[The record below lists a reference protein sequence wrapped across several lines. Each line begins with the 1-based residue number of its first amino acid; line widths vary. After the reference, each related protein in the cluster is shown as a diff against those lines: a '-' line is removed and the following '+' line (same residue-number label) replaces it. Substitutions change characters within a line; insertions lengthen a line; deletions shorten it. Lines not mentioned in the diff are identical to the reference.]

1 MIPEVDIFVGN
12 YTIIDQE
19 VFELWVQGYA
29 VGETVSV
36 LQQRGELEAWG
47 ASLELA
53 TSDTADHYRTFGM
66 LEKLLLTPPK
76 LAEEW
81 TFQLE
86 PALQK
91 MVIQKYY
98 EFDDI
103 VIREI
108 IGKKLSGRT
117 RKDLDDVAEKTGVLL
132 RSCRRQF
139 DNVKRIFKQVD
150 EMTGSVVANIQAS
163 FLLPTHLAKKY
174 AAIVFIINN
183 RFETSKRK
191 LNYLTC
197 EDFCVC
203 ASQMMTSWTTAA
215 TTAPHC
221 PPDTTHDDTDLDRD
235 FLIELR
241 DFKLLLD
248 REKEHRNV
256 TLSHLRGKI
265 PDRMCSEVEGNFKTY
280 SRGIINIGCSLNNS
294 RDLRDFF
301 IDAVEKVVDPC
312 RQARWK
318 SAELQIFLQVYA
330 DAGSALDIMTK
341 KRRGKSDHNLRGTWE
356 RSPRL
361 NDPSFIKCQGG
372 TVSTLPGNVQSQQ
385 ITDSQAW
392 NSRSIGLVQL
402 ARSV

>member
-1 MIPEVDIFVGN
+1 MMPEVDIFVGN
-12 YTIIDQE
+12 YTIIDQD
-19 VFELWVQGYA
+19 VFELWVQGYS
-29 VGETVSV
+29 VVETVSV
-36 LQQRGELEAWG
+36 LQQRGELETWG
-47 ASLELA
+47 ATLELL

-66 LEKLLLTPPK
+66 LEKLLLTPTK

-86 PALQK
+86 PAVQK

-108 IGKKLSGRT
+108 LGKKLSGRT

-150 EMTGSVVANIQAS
+150 EMTGSVVTNIQS
-163 FLLPTHLAKKY
+163 VFLLPTRLAKKY

-191 LNYLTC
+191 LNYLTF
-197 EDFCVC
+197 EDFSIC
-203 ASQMMTSWTTAA
+203 ASLMMSTWTTAGPLVSGNNH
-215 TTAPHC
+215 AP
-221 PPDTTHDDTDLDRD
+221 DGRDDTDFDRD

-265 PDRMCSEVEGNFKTY
+265 PDRMCSEVENNFKVY
-280 SRGIINIGCSLNNS
+280 SRGIINIGCALNNS
-294 RDLRDFF
+294 RDMRDFF
-301 IDAVEKVVDPC
+301 VDAVERVVDPC

-318 SAELQIFLQVYA
+318 GTELEIFLQVYT
-330 DAGSALDIMTK
+330 DAGSALDIM
-341 KRRGKSDHNLRGTWE
+341 GSNNSLRITWE
-356 RSPRL
+356 RYMNTMRGC
-361 NDPSFIKCQGG
+361 ICQLYH
-372 TVSTLPGNVQSQQ
+372 S
-385 ITDSQAW
+385 
-392 NSRSIGLVQL
+392 
-402 ARSV
+402 

>member
-19 VFELWVQGYA
+19 VFELWVQGYS
-29 VGETVSV
+29 VVECVSV

-47 ASLELA
+47 AAQDLLA
-53 TSDTADHYRTFGM
+53 SDTGDHYRTFGM

-86 PALQK
+86 PAVQR
-91 MVIQKYY
+91 MVIEKYY
-98 EFDDI
+98 ELDDI

-139 DNVKRIFKQVD
+139 DNVKRIFKHVD
-150 EMTGSVVANIQAS
+150 EMTGSVMANIQSA
-163 FLLPTHLAKKY
+163 FLLPPPLAKKY
-174 AAIVFIINN
+174 ASIVFIINN

-191 LNYLTC
+191 LNYLTF
-197 EDFCVC
+197 EDFSVC
-203 ASQMMTSWTTAA
+203 ASLMMSSWTTASPL
-215 TTAPHC
+215 APALA
-221 PPDTTHDDTDLDRD
+221 PDTRDDTDFDRD

-265 PDRMCSEVEGNFKTY
+265 PDRMCSEVESNFKTY

-301 IDAVEKVVDPC
+301 VDAVERVVEPC
-312 RQARWK
+312 RQARWR
-318 SAELQIFLQVYA
+318 SPELEIFLKVYA
-330 DAGSALDIMTK
+330 EAGSALDIMA
-341 KRRGKSDHNLRGTWE
+341 SDHSLRTTWE
-356 RSPRL
+356 RYM
-361 NDPSFIKCQGG
+361 
-372 TVSTLPGNVQSQQ
+372 STMRVCL
-385 ITDSQAW
+385 T
-392 NSRSIGLVQL
+392 QL
-402 ARSV
+402 YHS

>member
-1 MIPEVDIFVGN
+1 MMPEVDIFVGN
-12 YTIIDQE
+12 YTIIDQD
-19 VFELWVQGYA
+19 VFELWVQGYS
-29 VGETVSV
+29 VVETVSV
-36 LQQRGELEAWG
+36 LQQRGELETWG
-47 ASLELA
+47 ATLELL

-66 LEKLLLTPPK
+66 LEKLLLTPTK

-86 PALQK
+86 PAVQK

-108 IGKKLSGRT
+108 LGKKLSGRT

-150 EMTGSVVANIQAS
+150 EMTGSVVTNIQS
-163 FLLPTHLAKKY
+163 VFLLPTRLAKKY

-191 LNYLTC
+191 LNYLTF
-197 EDFCVC
+197 EDFSIC
-203 ASQMMTSWTTAA
+203 ASLMMSTWTTAGPLVSGNNH
-215 TTAPHC
+215 AP
-221 PPDTTHDDTDLDRD
+221 DGRDDTDFDRD

-265 PDRMCSEVEGNFKTY
+265 PDRMCSEVENNFKVY
-280 SRGIINIGCSLNNS
+280 SRGIINIGCTLNNS
-294 RDLRDFF
+294 RDMRDFF
-301 IDAVEKVVDPC
+301 VDAVERVVDPC

-318 SAELQIFLQVYA
+318 GTELEIFLQVYT
-330 DAGSALDIMTK
+330 DAGSALDIMGRTP
-341 KRRGKSDHNLRGTWE
+341 RGKSNNSLRITWE
-356 RSPRL
+356 RYMNTMRGC
-361 NDPSFIKCQGG
+361 ICQLYH
-372 TVSTLPGNVQSQQ
+372 S
-385 ITDSQAW
+385 
-392 NSRSIGLVQL
+392 
-402 ARSV
+402 